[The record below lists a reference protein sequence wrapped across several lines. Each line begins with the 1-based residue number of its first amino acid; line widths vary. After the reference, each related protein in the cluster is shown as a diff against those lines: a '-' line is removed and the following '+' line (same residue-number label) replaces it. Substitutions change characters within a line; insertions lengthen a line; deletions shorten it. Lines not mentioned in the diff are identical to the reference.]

1 MQNAQSFIQA
11 YSQAPWRKQRL
22 YISTFMLIL
31 VGVAAVAGVYLYVTA
46 KAASTGRDIQELQW
60 TIKSLEQKNA
70 NMEAQVAYLMS
81 ADIMKQR
88 AQILDAQPIQPEEV
102 VYLAVSGLNP
112 RQPVKVAVDI
122 KPTPLPGPILTPE
135 YSQSLLDWLAVKLK
149 ELQPLYSLAGG
160 GQP

>member
-1 MQNAQSFIQA
+1 MQNAQRFIQA

-22 YISTFMLIL
+22 YIFTFMLIL

-70 NMEAQVAYLMS
+70 NMEAQVAYLIS
-81 ADIMKQR
+81 ADVMKQR
-88 AQILDAQPIQPEEV
+88 AQTLDVQPIQPEEV
-102 VYLAVSGLNP
+102 VYLTVPGLSP
-112 RQPVKVAVDI
+112 RQPVKVVVDI
-122 KPTPLPGPILTPE
+122 KPTPLPGPFLTPE
-135 YSQSLLDWLAVKLK
+135 YNQSLLDWLAVKLK